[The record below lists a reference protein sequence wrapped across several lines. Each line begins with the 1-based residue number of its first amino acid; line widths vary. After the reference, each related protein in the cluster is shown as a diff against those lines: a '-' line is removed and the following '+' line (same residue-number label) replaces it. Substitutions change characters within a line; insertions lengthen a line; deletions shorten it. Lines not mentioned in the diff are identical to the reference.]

1 VLAES
6 FDPDKH
12 KTSATQLTKI
22 IETLESMG
30 RRGIAA
36 KLLAYDYASLGY
48 REGYELAVAAMFGN
62 HAHCLSYEAET
73 HTLTISGGGEF
84 SSLRTIQGQYPLRY
98 LPIKR
103 LILVDTVISSSTEIA
118 DLKMLEVADLRG
130 SQISSM
136 GDFNMF
142 PQLETLIVR
151 PDQLSQ
157 EEKNR
162 LRPQVRIIS
171 RGAVEGGGD
180 FSVFWKKV
188 REAV

>member
-1 VLAES
+1 MRGLVRVNKELAES

-30 RRGIAA
+30 RRDMAA
-36 KLLAYDYASLGY
+36 RFLAYDYASLGY
-48 REGYELAVAAMFGN
+48 REGYGLAVAATFGK
-62 HAHCLSYEAET
+62 HARCFSYEAET
-73 HTLTISGGGEF
+73 QTLTISGGGGF
-84 SSLRTIQGQYPLRY
+84 SSLRTRQGQYPLRF

-103 LILVDTVISSSTEIA
+103 LILVDTVISSSSEIA

-136 GDFNMF
+136 GDLNMF
-142 PQLETLIVR
+142 PQLKTLIVR

-157 EEKNR
+157 EEQNR
-162 LRPQVRIIS
+162 LRPLVRI
-171 RGAVEGGGD
+171 E
-180 FSVFWKKV
+180 
-188 REAV
+188 